1 MTKRLTA
8 FLAAFLCA
16 ATCWGQAIDLGL
28 GITSGTARVDDTVL
42 PSYPPTPLDIE
53 GLVLY
58 AQTWNTGAMWVEHAN
73 STPTT
78 RPAADGD
85 AVGFVDEAAGGFAIT
100 SGADSGRPTLGSDAG
115 VNSYVLFDSNSES
128 WDVAGSA
135 SALSFLNRTR
145 QGTILFKYKPRVTAG
160 GTANA
165 IIDSINGASTNTGI
179 YVRRN
184 TAGTLLVQLSGGGS
198 NLVSFSTTTGTCNDP
213 NTWYYVRIWF
223 ETEGTAQVHVRIN
236 GASEEVA
243 TITGAAV
250 AADMTNPLRIGNR
263 TGGSTTLDGKIADLC
278 ITTTANVS
286 DERYAMWAAHNPARS
301 STVTAQERIA
311 AAGNSLTPDQVPMFY
326 NVGYNFSDVT
336 KLWTTSAAS
345 VQVASDADKIGYVLN
360 SKPLPAANCSWGRD
374 ASQSTDAKR
383 PAYRTNQSNS
393 LGASQWTGNA
403 ADIQSTDGASDYTGE
418 QNLTFTQWSRGAQT
432 FIIVMRNNDSDLGS
446 HPLCQG
452 YAVYGVVVGENYPG
466 ESVNKYIQH
475 FATGDA
481 ADGPTLTNGGNGL
494 NIICVRKDGATCT
507 VYSNN
512 YKGETSTN
520 AGQFIPKQMGRP
532 GITDIDMS
540 GEIFEMHRWNQ
551 CLSEATCRKLVNGFA
566 TKYAVPNVSTSIVV
580 AQLDRGD
587 WYKRLIASAYGEDH
601 LCIAAPLPLS
611 TGTIDTQGGR

>member
-1 MTKRLTA
+1 MKIGMGMGV
-8 FLAAFLCA
+8 CH
-16 ATCWGQAIDLGL
+16 GG
-28 GITSGTARVDDTVL
+28 RVPDDTLL
-42 PSYPPTPLDIE
+42 PSYAWTPLDLD

-100 SGADSGRPTLGSDAG
+100 SAADSGRPTLGSDAG
-115 VNSYVLFDSNSES
+115 VNSYVLFDSNNES

-165 IIDSINGASTNTGI
+165 IIDSINGASGGTGI

-184 TAGTLLVQLSGGGS
+184 TNGTLYTQLSGGT
-198 NLVSFSTTTGTCNDP
+198 NLVSFSTTGTCNDP
-213 NTWYYVRIWF
+213 DTWYYVRIWF

-263 TGGSTTLDGKIADLC
+263 TGGSSTLDGKIADLC

-286 DERYAMWAAHNPARS
+286 DEDYAKWEAHNPARS
-301 STVTAQERIA
+301 STVTAQERIT
-311 AAGNSLTPDQVPMFY
+311 AAGNSLTPAEVPMFY
-326 NVGYNFSDVT
+326 NVGYDFSDVT

-345 VQVASDADKIGYVLN
+345 VQVASDGDKIGYVLN
-360 SKPLPAANCSWGRD
+360 SKPLPAANCSWSRD

-403 ADIQSTDGASDYTGE
+403 ADIQSTDLASDYTGE

-452 YAVYGVVVGENYPG
+452 YAVYGVVVGDNYPG
-466 ESVNKYIQH
+466 DSSNKYVQH
-475 FATGDA
+475 LASGDA
-481 ADGPTLTNGGNGL
+481 ADGPVLTNGGNGL

-520 AGQFIPKQMGRP
+520 AGQFLPKQMGRP
-532 GITDIDMS
+532 GITGWDID
-540 GEIFEMHRWNQ
+540 GELFEVHRWNQ

-566 TKYAVPNVSTSIVV
+566 TKYAVPNVSSSI
-580 AQLDRGD
+580 AL
-587 WYKRLIASAYGEDH
+587 
-601 LCIAAPLPLS
+601 
-611 TGTIDTQGGR
+611 